1 MSPRPKRGSAG
12 WFACL
17 AVWSLRDT
25 PTAHAVCV
33 FLCLN
38 HCPDR
43 WHDARQVLREKID
56 MENQLEQEQEY
67 IVNRLQ
73 KRLEAVESDKRCGQ

>member
-1 MSPRPKRGSAG
+1 
-12 WFACL
+12 
-17 AVWSLRDT
+17 
-25 PTAHAVCV
+25 
-33 FLCLN
+33 LCPN

-43 WHDARQVLREKID
+43 WHNARQVLREKID

>member
-1 MSPRPKRGSAG
+1 M
-12 WFACL
+12 
-17 AVWSLRDT
+17 
-25 PTAHAVCV
+25 CV
-33 FLCLN
+33 VLCPN

>member
-1 MSPRPKRGSAG
+1 MSTLHQPGDGALHRADGQYMFGSLERRLLLS
-12 WFACL
+12 CPP
-17 AVWSLRDT
+17 T
-25 PTAHAVCV
+25 P
-33 FLCLN
+33 
-38 HCPDR
+38 P
-43 WHDARQVLREKID
+43 WQVLKEKID

>member
-1 MSPRPKRGSAG
+1 MYRS
-12 WFACL
+12 
-17 AVWSLRDT
+17 
-25 PTAHAVCV
+25 HY
-33 FLCLN
+33 
-38 HCPDR
+38 PDR

>member
-1 MSPRPKRGSAG
+1 M
-12 WFACL
+12 
-17 AVWSLRDT
+17 
-25 PTAHAVCV
+25 CV
-33 FLCLN
+33 DLCPN
-38 HCPDR
+38 HCPDH
-43 WHDARQVLREKID
+43 WHNARQVLREKID